1 MALKKGVINESKLS
15 ARNVLENIANEIK
28 VKRENERKYNDKL
41 KGSLWE
47 ARFSD
52 GLSSSFGDI
61 RSGYYDSCSLDHKFH
76 TNINNGY
83 PPARNPCDGRNQERF
98 SNDGESK
105 CGSDK
110 IRGNENNSNAGAC
123 APFRRQNM
131 CDKNL
136 EYLINKNTEN
146 THDLL
151 GNVLVTAKYE
161 GESIVN
167 NHPDKDIKGN
177 KSSICTSLAR
187 SFADIGD
194 IIRGKDMFKRNK
206 HDNIEKGLREVFKKI
221 YEGLKNNGA
230 REHYKEVK
238 NGNYIKLRE
247 DWWTANR
254 DQVWKAITCEA
265 PENAYIIKRRI
276 DGGDIENLI
285 LTHPKCGHDT
295 DPPVV
300 DYIPQRLRWMS
311 EWSEYFCNVLNKE
324 IDEMNNQCKD
334 CEMSRRCNNDTEGEK
349 CKKCKE
355 QCQIFKE
362 LVSKWK
368 NQFDKQSMKYMEL
381 YNKASTNIT
390 KQNSSA
396 PERGYR
402 RNHRR
407 RGYDD
412 DTNVQLFLKKVIEN
426 NECKVESL
434 GKYLDKTSHC
444 GNYNFNY
451 DNTPGSNRSNAFE
464 ITPEKF
470 KKACKCKIPNPLE
483 KCPNE
488 ENKNVCTRFDKVYS
502 CTSLSFKNDLSE
514 WNNSG
519 VKNKENDNNGVLV
532 PPRRRNLCINLFSK
546 KDYKMKDENDFKEDL
561 LNAAFSQGKLL
572 GKKYSNYS
580 NEAYEA
586 MKFSYA
592 DYSDIVKGTDMMNDL
607 KKLNKELNTLLKE
620 TEKGDISVDRKTW
633 WDDNKNVVWNAM
645 LCGYKTENENQQL
658 NSSWCNVPDDDNI
671 DQFLRWLTEWAQQ
684 YCKEK
689 LIKAHIINTKCKD
702 IVEGRKHKSMVDI
715 TDVECK
721 RLFIDYEEWFRYRYN
736 QWKGLSEKYIKIK
749 KSKNSG
755 VNIPSEECAASYVTK
770 HCNGCICNLRDM
782 EDIHKNINNQ
792 NELMKEMINII
803 KFDTD
808 QYRTQLQNIS
818 NSMEINTKS
827 VKTAV
832 DTTKDIVSYGL
843 AGTMGVA
850 AIGLQAG
857 DFLGKKIQDL
867 YNEFMKPVEKKLDT
881 SSKNL
886 NIYEDPNIMVPA
898 GIGVALT
905 LGLLLFKM
913 RTKPKHE
920 VDMIRI
926 LQMSQN
932 KYGIPT
938 TKSPNKYIPYASQR
952 YKGKTY
958 IYMEGDSG
966 DEDKYIGNISSSDI
980 TSSES
985 EYEEMD
991 INDIYPYTSPKYKTL
1006 IEVVLEPSKSNGNT
1020 PSKGDGNTVG
1030 DDMVPTTNTFTDEE
1044 WSELKHDF
1052 ISNMLQN
1059 QPNDVPNDY
1068 KSGDIPFNTQPNTLY
1083 FDNNQEKP
1091 FITSIHDRDLYT
1103 GEEISYNIHMST
1115 NSMDDPK
1122 YVSNNVYSGIDLI
1135 NDTLSGNQH
1144 IDIYDEVLKRK
1155 ENELFGT
1162 NHPKNTSNNS
1172 VAKLTNSDPIM
1183 NQLDLLH
1190 KWLDRHRDMCD
1201 KWNTKEDILN
1211 KLNEQWNK
1219 DNNVGGDIPNDNKM
1233 LNTDVSI
1240 QIDIDE
1246 NKGKKDLSNMDT
1258 ILDDMEDDI
1267 YYDVNDNDD
1276 DNDQPSVY
1284 DISMDHNK
1292 VDVDVPKK
1300 VHIEMKILN
1309 NTSNGS
1315 LEQQFPISDVWNI

>member
-1 MALKKGVINESKLS
+1 MGSQTSKFSKTVVGNETHNS
-15 ARNVLENIANEIK
+15 ARNVLEDIGKGIK
-28 VKRENERKYNDKL
+28 DKVTKGAEKRGKSL
-41 KGSLWE
+41 KGYLSQ
-47 ARFSD
+47 ARFYHEYSKH
-52 GLSSSFGDI
+52 
-61 RSGYYDSCSLDHKFH
+61 RNVPENPCELDYIFH
-76 TNINNGY
+76 TNVWHDRAND
-83 PPARNPCDGRNQERF
+83 RDPCLLRDKKRF
-98 SNDGESK
+98 SNEGEAECNS
-105 CGSDK
+105 SR
-110 IRGNENNSNAGAC
+110 ITGNKGECGAC
-123 APFRRQNM
+123 APYRRRHI
-131 CDKNL
+131 CDYNL
-136 EYLINKNTEN
+136 EHINKGNVLT

-151 GNVLVTAKYE
+151 GNVLVMAKSE
-161 GESIVN
+161 GESIVE
-167 NHPDKDIKGN
+167 NHPNRG
-177 KSSICTSLAR
+177 SSEVCTALAR

-194 IIRGKDMFKRNK
+194 IVRGKDLFLGYNERDRAQKKKLQDNLIEIFKQIHSGLTGGAKK
-206 HDNIEKGLREVFKKI
+206 H
-221 YEGLKNNGA
+221 YENDTDKN
-230 REHYKEVK
+230 Y
-238 NGNYIKLRE
+238 YQLRE

-254 DQVWKAITCEA
+254 DQVWKAMTCVA
-265 PENAYIIKRRI
+265 PENAYIIKRRF

-368 NQFDKQSMKYMEL
+368 NEFDKQSMKYKEL
-381 YNKASTNIT
+381 YIKASTNIT

-451 DNTPGSNRSNAFE
+451 DNIPGSNRPNAFE
-464 ITPEKF
+464 IPPEKF

-502 CTSLSFKNDLSE
+502 CTSLFFKNDLSE

-546 KDYKMKDENDFKEDL
+546 KNYKMKDENNFQEDL

-620 TEKGDISVDRKTW
+620 TENGDISVDRKTW

-818 NSMEINTKS
+818 NSMEINPKS

-913 RTKPKHE
+913 RRKAKRQ

-938 TKSPNKYIPYASQR
+938 TKSPNKYVPYGSQR

-958 IYMEGDSG
+958 LYVEGDT
-966 DEDKYIGNISSSDI
+966 DEEKYMFMSDTTDI

-991 INDIYPYTSPKYKTL
+991 INDIYVPGSPKYKTL
-1006 IEVVLEPSKSNGNT
+1006 IEVVLEPSKRDTQNDIPSDNT
-1020 PSKGDGNTVG
+1020 PSYKL
-1030 DDMVPTTNTFTDEE
+1030 TDEE
-1044 WSELKHDF
+1044 WNELKDDF
-1052 ISNMLQN
+1052 ISQYL
-1059 QPNDVPNDY
+1059 
-1068 KSGDIPFNTQPNTLY
+1068 PNTEPNNNY
-1083 FDNNQEKP
+1083 RSGNSPTNTNNTTTSHDNMGEKP
-1091 FITSIHDRDLYT
+1091 FIMSIHDRNLYT
-1103 GEEISYNIHMST
+1103 GEEISYNINMST
-1115 NSMDDPK
+1115 NTNNDIPK

-1135 NDTLSGNQH
+1135 NDTLSGNKH

-1162 NHPKNTSNNS
+1162 NHVKQTSIHS
-1172 VAKLTNSDPIM
+1172 VAKNTYSDDAITNKI
-1183 NQLDLLH
+1183 NLFH
-1190 KWLDRHRDMCD
+1190 KWLDRHRDMCE
-1201 KWNTKEDILN
+1201 KWENHHERLAKLKE
-1211 KLNEQWNK
+1211 KWE
-1219 DNNVGGDIPNDNKM
+1219 NDNDGGNVPSGNHV

-1240 QIDIDE
+1240 EIDMDNPKPI
-1246 NKGKKDLSNMDT
+1246 NQFSNMDINVDT
-1258 ILDDMEDDI
+1258 PTMDNMEDDI

-1284 DISMDHNK
+1284 DIPMDHNK

>member
-368 NQFDKQSMKYMEL
+368 NEFDKQSMKYKEL
-381 YNKASTNIT
+381 YIKASTNIT
-390 KQNSSA
+390 KQNSSS

-451 DNTPGSNRSNAFE
+451 DNIPGSNRPNAFE
-464 ITPEKF
+464 IPLEKF

-488 ENKNVCTRFDKVYS
+488 ENKNVCTRFDKVSS
-502 CTSLSFKNDLSE
+502 CTSLFFKNDLIE

-658 NSSWCNVPDDDNI
+658 NSSWCNVPDDDYI

-818 NSMEINTKS
+818 NSMEINPKS

-905 LGLLLFKM
+905 LGLLLFK
-913 RTKPKHE
+913 
-920 VDMIRI
+920 VII
-926 LQMSQN
+926 
-932 KYGIPT
+932 
-938 TKSPNKYIPYASQR
+938 
-952 YKGKTY
+952 
-958 IYMEGDSG
+958 
-966 DEDKYIGNISSSDI
+966 
-980 TSSES
+980 
-985 EYEEMD
+985 
-991 INDIYPYTSPKYKTL
+991 
-1006 IEVVLEPSKSNGNT
+1006 
-1020 PSKGDGNTVG
+1020 
-1030 DDMVPTTNTFTDEE
+1030 
-1044 WSELKHDF
+1044 
-1052 ISNMLQN
+1052 
-1059 QPNDVPNDY
+1059 
-1068 KSGDIPFNTQPNTLY
+1068 
-1083 FDNNQEKP
+1083 
-1091 FITSIHDRDLYT
+1091 
-1103 GEEISYNIHMST
+1103 
-1115 NSMDDPK
+1115 
-1122 YVSNNVYSGIDLI
+1122 
-1135 NDTLSGNQH
+1135 
-1144 IDIYDEVLKRK
+1144 
-1155 ENELFGT
+1155 
-1162 NHPKNTSNNS
+1162 
-1172 VAKLTNSDPIM
+1172 
-1183 NQLDLLH
+1183 
-1190 KWLDRHRDMCD
+1190 
-1201 KWNTKEDILN
+1201 
-1211 KLNEQWNK
+1211 
-1219 DNNVGGDIPNDNKM
+1219 
-1233 LNTDVSI
+1233 
-1240 QIDIDE
+1240 
-1246 NKGKKDLSNMDT
+1246 
-1258 ILDDMEDDI
+1258 
-1267 YYDVNDNDD
+1267 
-1276 DNDQPSVY
+1276 
-1284 DISMDHNK
+1284 
-1292 VDVDVPKK
+1292 
-1300 VHIEMKILN
+1300 
-1309 NTSNGS
+1309 
-1315 LEQQFPISDVWNI
+1315 

>member
-1 MALKKGVINESKLS
+1 MGSDYSSPGGNKSVNITESEKS
-15 ARNVLENIANEIK
+15 ARNVLEKIGRHIKDEINK
-28 VKRENERKYNDKL
+28 NSNHTNKL
-41 KGSLWE
+41 KGTLSN
-47 ARFSD
+47 AQFHD
-52 GLSSSFGDI
+52 GLHKAAGWGV
-61 RSGYYDSCSLDHKFH
+61 RYGPANSCDLEHRFY

-83 PPARNPCDGRNQERF
+83 LPARNPCHNRNQNRF
-98 SNDGESK
+98 DENAEAY
-105 CGSDK
+105 CNSDK

-123 APFRRQNM
+123 APFRRQNL

-136 EYLINKNTEN
+136 EYLINENTKT

-161 GESIVN
+161 GDYIVN
-167 NHPDKDIKGN
+167 NHPNRG
-177 KSSICTSLAR
+177 SSEVCIALAR

-194 IIRGKDMFKRNK
+194 IVRGKDMFKSN
-206 HDNIEKGLREVFKKI
+206 DNVENGLREVFKKI
-221 YEGLKNNGA
+221 YEGFLDKGA

-254 DQVWKAITCEA
+254 DQVWKAMTCVA
-265 PENAYIIKRRI
+265 PENAYFRKTEA
-276 DGGDIENLI
+276 DGIGISSLI
-285 LTHPKCGHDT
+285 LPYSKCGRDT

-368 NQFDKQSMKYMEL
+368 NEFDKQSMKYKEL
-381 YNKASTNIT
+381 YIKASTNIT
-390 KQNSSA
+390 KQNSSS

-451 DNTPGSNRSNAFE
+451 DNIPGSNRPNAFE
-464 ITPEKF
+464 IPPEKF

-488 ENKNVCTRFDKVYS
+488 ENKNVCTRFDKVSS
-502 CTSLSFKNDLSE
+502 CTSLFFKNDLIE

-818 NSMEINTKS
+818 NSMEINPKS

-913 RTKPKHE
+913 RRKAKRQ

-932 KYGIPT
+932 EYGIPT
-938 TKSPNKYIPYASQR
+938 TKSPNKYVPYGSQR

-958 IYMEGDSG
+958 LYVEGDT
-966 DEDKYIGNISSSDI
+966 DEEKYMFMSDTTDI

-991 INDIYPYTSPKYKTL
+991 INDIYVPGSPKYKTL
-1006 IEVVLEPSKSNGNT
+1006 IEVVLEPSKRDTQNDIPSDNT
-1020 PSKGDGNTVG
+1020 PSYKL
-1030 DDMVPTTNTFTDEE
+1030 TDEE
-1044 WSELKHDF
+1044 WNQLKDDF
-1052 ISNMLQN
+1052 ISQYL
-1059 QPNDVPNDY
+1059 
-1068 KSGDIPFNTQPNTLY
+1068 PNTEPNNNY
-1083 FDNNQEKP
+1083 RSGNSPTNTNNTTTSHDNMGEKP
-1091 FITSIHDRDLYT
+1091 FIMSIHDRNLYT
-1103 GEEISYNIHMST
+1103 GEEISYNINMST
-1115 NSMDDPK
+1115 NTNNDIPK

-1135 NDTLSGNQH
+1135 NDTLSGNKH

-1162 NHPKNTSNNS
+1162 NHVKQTSIHS
-1172 VAKLTNSDPIM
+1172 VAKNTYSDDAITNKI
-1183 NQLDLLH
+1183 NLFH
-1190 KWLDRHRDMCD
+1190 KWLYRHRDMCE
-1201 KWNTKEDILN
+1201 KWENHHERLAKLKE
-1211 KLNEQWNK
+1211 KWE
-1219 DNNVGGDIPNDNKM
+1219 NDNDGGNVPSDNHV

-1240 QIDIDE
+1240 EIDMDNPKPI
-1246 NKGKKDLSNMDT
+1246 NQFSNMDINVDT
-1258 ILDDMEDDI
+1258 PTMDNMEDDI

-1284 DISMDHNK
+1284 DIPMDHNK

>member
-1 MALKKGVINESKLS
+1 MGNTIPATPDPIFISESYQS
-15 ARNVLENIANEIK
+15 ARNVLEKIGRNIKDIASKDEIK
-28 VKRENERKYNDKL
+28 YINFL
-41 KGSLWE
+41 KGNLKAAKFHHPYSQYRRYYTGSCDLDYRFHSNIWSGDNTYRHPC
-47 ARFSD
+47 AGRNRNRFS
-52 GLSSSFGDI
+52 
-61 RSGYYDSCSLDHKFH
+61 Y
-76 TNINNGY
+76 
-83 PPARNPCDGRNQERF
+83 E
-98 SNDGESK
+98 GEAECRISK
-105 CGSDK
+105 
-110 IRGNENNSNAGAC
+110 ITGNKTEHGAC
-123 APFRRQNM
+123 APYRRRQL
-131 CDKNL
+131 CDYIFHQVNDNYIK
-136 EYLINKNTEN
+136 TSD
-146 THDLL
+146 DLL

-161 GESIVN
+161 GDSIVN
-167 NHPDKDIKGN
+167 
-177 KSSICTSLAR
+177 S
-187 SFADIGD
+187 
-194 IIRGKDMFKRNK
+194 
-206 HDNIEKGLREVFKKI
+206 
-221 YEGLKNNGA
+221 Y
-230 REHYKEVK
+230 
-238 NGNYIKLRE
+238 
-247 DWWTANR
+247 ANSG
-254 DQVWKAITCEA
+254 I
-265 PENAYIIKRRI
+265 
-276 DGGDIENLI
+276 
-285 LTHPKCGHDT
+285 
-295 DPPVV
+295 
-300 DYIPQRLRWMS
+300 WMS

-334 CEMSRRCNNDTEGEK
+334 CEMSRRCNDDSEGGK

-755 VNIPSEECAASYVTK
+755 VNIPSEE
-770 HCNGCICNLRDM
+770 
-782 EDIHKNINNQ
+782 
-792 NELMKEMINII
+792 
-803 KFDTD
+803 
-808 QYRTQLQNIS
+808 
-818 NSMEINTKS
+818 
-827 VKTAV
+827 
-832 DTTKDIVSYGL
+832 
-843 AGTMGVA
+843 
-850 AIGLQAG
+850 
-857 DFLGKKIQDL
+857 
-867 YNEFMKPVEKKLDT
+867 
-881 SSKNL
+881 
-886 NIYEDPNIMVPA
+886 
-898 GIGVALT
+898 
-905 LGLLLFKM
+905 
-913 RTKPKHE
+913 
-920 VDMIRI
+920 
-926 LQMSQN
+926 
-932 KYGIPT
+932 
-938 TKSPNKYIPYASQR
+938 
-952 YKGKTY
+952 
-958 IYMEGDSG
+958 
-966 DEDKYIGNISSSDI
+966 
-980 TSSES
+980 
-985 EYEEMD
+985 
-991 INDIYPYTSPKYKTL
+991 
-1006 IEVVLEPSKSNGNT
+1006 
-1020 PSKGDGNTVG
+1020 
-1030 DDMVPTTNTFTDEE
+1030 
-1044 WSELKHDF
+1044 
-1052 ISNMLQN
+1052 
-1059 QPNDVPNDY
+1059 
-1068 KSGDIPFNTQPNTLY
+1068 
-1083 FDNNQEKP
+1083 
-1091 FITSIHDRDLYT
+1091 
-1103 GEEISYNIHMST
+1103 
-1115 NSMDDPK
+1115 
-1122 YVSNNVYSGIDLI
+1122 
-1135 NDTLSGNQH
+1135 
-1144 IDIYDEVLKRK
+1144 
-1155 ENELFGT
+1155 
-1162 NHPKNTSNNS
+1162 
-1172 VAKLTNSDPIM
+1172 
-1183 NQLDLLH
+1183 
-1190 KWLDRHRDMCD
+1190 
-1201 KWNTKEDILN
+1201 
-1211 KLNEQWNK
+1211 
-1219 DNNVGGDIPNDNKM
+1219 
-1233 LNTDVSI
+1233 
-1240 QIDIDE
+1240 
-1246 NKGKKDLSNMDT
+1246 
-1258 ILDDMEDDI
+1258 
-1267 YYDVNDNDD
+1267 
-1276 DNDQPSVY
+1276 
-1284 DISMDHNK
+1284 
-1292 VDVDVPKK
+1292 
-1300 VHIEMKILN
+1300 
-1309 NTSNGS
+1309 
-1315 LEQQFPISDVWNI
+1315 

>member
-1 MALKKGVINESKLS
+1 MTGKRKVSTENKLS
-15 ARNVLENIANEIK
+15 ARGVLEEIGRTIK
-28 VKRENERKYNDKL
+28 IKTEKESKHERQL
-41 KGSLWE
+41 KGTLSR
-47 ARFSD
+47 ARFID
-52 GLSSSFGDI
+52 ILSRFSNDVRI
-61 RSGYYDSCSLDHKFH
+61 HYKDSCSLDHKFH
-76 TNINNGY
+76 TNMNDGTN
-83 PPARNPCDGRNQERF
+83 DGRSPCHNRNQNRF
-98 SNDGESK
+98 GENAEAY
-105 CGSDK
+105 CNSDK
-110 IRGNENNSNAGAC
+110 IRGNENNRNDGTAC
-123 APFRRQNM
+123 VPFRRQNM

-136 EYLINKNTEN
+136 EYLINENTEN

-161 GESIVN
+161 GESIVK
-167 NHPDKDIKGN
+167 NHPNTKTSDV
-177 KSSICTSLAR
+177 CTALAR

-194 IIRGKDMFKRNK
+194 IVRGRDMFKPNTVDK
-206 HDNIEKGLREVFKKI
+206 VH
-221 YEGLKNNGA
+221 EGLKVVFQKIYDDLKKKGINDYNDIS
-230 REHYKEVK
+230 
-238 NGNYIKLRE
+238 GNYYKLRE
-247 DWWTANR
+247 AWWTANR
-254 DQVWKAITCEA
+254 DQVWKAMTCVA
-265 PENAYIIKRRI
+265 PENAYFRKTEA
-276 DGGDIENLI
+276 DGIGISSLI
-285 LTHPKCGHDT
+285 LPYSKCGRDT

-334 CEMSRRCNNDTEGEK
+334 CEMSRRCNDDSEGGK

-818 NSMEINTKS
+818 NSMEINPKS

-913 RTKPKHE
+913 RRKAKRQ

-932 KYGIPT
+932 EYGIPT
-938 TKSPNKYIPYASQR
+938 TKSPNKYVPYGSQR

-958 IYMEGDSG
+958 LYVEGDT
-966 DEDKYIGNISSSDI
+966 DEEKYMFMSDTTDI

-991 INDIYPYTSPKYKTL
+991 INDIYVPGSPKYKTL
-1006 IEVVLEPSKSNGNT
+1006 IE
-1020 PSKGDGNTVG
+1020 
-1030 DDMVPTTNTFTDEE
+1030 
-1044 WSELKHDF
+1044 
-1052 ISNMLQN
+1052 
-1059 QPNDVPNDY
+1059 
-1068 KSGDIPFNTQPNTLY
+1068 
-1083 FDNNQEKP
+1083 
-1091 FITSIHDRDLYT
+1091 
-1103 GEEISYNIHMST
+1103 
-1115 NSMDDPK
+1115 
-1122 YVSNNVYSGIDLI
+1122 
-1135 NDTLSGNQH
+1135 
-1144 IDIYDEVLKRK
+1144 
-1155 ENELFGT
+1155 
-1162 NHPKNTSNNS
+1162 
-1172 VAKLTNSDPIM
+1172 
-1183 NQLDLLH
+1183 
-1190 KWLDRHRDMCD
+1190 
-1201 KWNTKEDILN
+1201 
-1211 KLNEQWNK
+1211 
-1219 DNNVGGDIPNDNKM
+1219 
-1233 LNTDVSI
+1233 
-1240 QIDIDE
+1240 
-1246 NKGKKDLSNMDT
+1246 
-1258 ILDDMEDDI
+1258 
-1267 YYDVNDNDD
+1267 
-1276 DNDQPSVY
+1276 
-1284 DISMDHNK
+1284 
-1292 VDVDVPKK
+1292 
-1300 VHIEMKILN
+1300 
-1309 NTSNGS
+1309 
-1315 LEQQFPISDVWNI
+1315 

>member
-1 MALKKGVINESKLS
+1 MGSSHSTNDTKSPTLSESHKS
-15 ARNVLENIANEIK
+15 ARNVLEKIGRHIKDEINK
-28 VKRENERKYNDKL
+28 NSNHTNKL
-41 KGSLWE
+41 EGTLSNAQFL
-47 ARFSD
+47 D
-52 GLSSSFGDI
+52 GLYRATGGKV
-61 RSGYYDSCSLDHKFH
+61 RTGPGDSCSLDHRFY
-76 TNINNGY
+76 TNIKDSSVEG
-83 PPARNPCDGRNQERF
+83 RNPCDGREKDRF
-98 SNDGESK
+98 GENAEAY
-105 CGSDK
+105 CNSDK
-110 IRGNENNSNAGAC
+110 IRGNENNRNDGTAC
-123 APFRRQNM
+123 APFRRQNL

-136 EYLINKNTEN
+136 EYLINENTN
-146 THDLL
+146 TTHDLL

-161 GESIVN
+161 GESIVAK
-167 NHPDKDIKGN
+167 HPHKDN
-177 KSSICTSLAR
+177 SQVCTALAR

-194 IIRGKDMFKRNK
+194 IIRGKDLFIGYNQKDRN
-206 HDNIEKGLREVFKKI
+206 EKAKLQENLTKIFNEIYNGLNKTI
-221 YEGLKNNGA
+221 QSQYNGDA
-230 REHYKEVK
+230 PTY
-238 NGNYIKLRE
+238 YKLRE
-247 DWWTANR
+247 DWWNANR
-254 DQVWKAITCEA
+254 KEIWKAMTCVA
-265 PENAYIIKRRI
+265 PENAYIIKRRF

-334 CEMSRRCNNDTEGEK
+334 CEMSRRCNDDSEGGK
-349 CKKCKE
+349 CKKCEE

-368 NQFDKQSMKYMEL
+368 NEFDKQSMKYKEL
-381 YNKASTNIT
+381 YIKASTNIT
-390 KQNSSA
+390 KQNSSS

-702 IVEGRKHKSMVDI
+702 IVEGRKHKSIVDI

-818 NSMEINTKS
+818 NSMEINPKS

-913 RTKPKHE
+913 RRKAKRQ

-932 KYGIPT
+932 EYGIPT
-938 TKSPNKYIPYASQR
+938 TKSPNKYVPYGSQR

-958 IYMEGDSG
+958 LYVEGDT
-966 DEDKYIGNISSSDI
+966 DEEKYMFMSDTTDI
-980 TSSES
+980 ASSES

-991 INDIYPYTSPKYKTL
+991 INDIYVPGSPKYKTL
-1006 IEVVLEPSKSNGNT
+1006 IEVVLEPSKRDTQNDIPSDNT
-1020 PSKGDGNTVG
+1020 PSYKL
-1030 DDMVPTTNTFTDEE
+1030 TDEE
-1044 WSELKHDF
+1044 WNQLKDDF
-1052 ISNMLQN
+1052 ISQYVQSEPL
-1059 QPNDVPNDY
+1059 DVPQYDVSTELPMNIGGNVLDD
-1068 KSGDIPFNTQPNTLY
+1068 GIN
-1083 FDNNQEKP
+1083 EKP

-1135 NDTLSGNQH
+1135 NDTLSGNKH
-1144 IDIYDEVLKRK
+1144 IDIYDELLKRK

-1162 NHPKNTSNNS
+1162 NYKKNTSNNS
-1172 VAKLTNSDPIM
+1172 VAKNTNNDPIM

-1190 KWLDRHRDMCD
+1190 KWLDRHRDMCNM
-1201 KWNTKEDILN
+1201 WNTKEGLLE

-1219 DNNVGGDIPNDNKM
+1219 DNDVGGDISSSNGNKT

-1240 QIDIDE
+1240 QIDMDE
-1246 NKGKKDLSNMDT
+1246 TKGKKEFTNMDT
-1258 ILDDMEDDI
+1258 ILDNIEDDI
-1267 YYDVNDNDD
+1267 YYDVNDDEK
-1276 DNDQPSVY
+1276 PSVN

-1292 VDVDVPKK
+1292 VDVPKK
-1300 VHIEMKILN
+1300 VHVEMKILN